1 MPGKRDSRP
10 LYQKTTDALAAFI
23 KQVEPGSYLPSEPK
37 LAKKLGVSR
46 ATLREAMRVFEGQG
60 VIVRKQGVGTLVT
73 HPPHVIETGI
83 EKLESLETLAQ
94 RIGLKIKMGELQ
106 IHERQATE
114 LETQRFA
121 LQNGAPVID
130 VSRVMCT
137 KDRPIAYLIDSLP
150 EEYLPDEVRRKQFEG
165 SILDLLVKKQKP
177 SVRTSQTE
185 ITAVSAS
192 AKVARELGIQRGDV
206 LLCVEA
212 WLRTSEGL
220 IIDHSYSYFLP
231 GTFRFSITRRVQGG

>member
-185 ITAVSAS
+185 IT
-192 AKVARELGIQRGDV
+192 
-206 LLCVEA
+206 
-212 WLRTSEGL
+212 
-220 IIDHSYSYFLP
+220 
-231 GTFRFSITRRVQGG
+231 